1 MRLEQKVAIVTG
13 GGSGFGEGIAIR
25 FAQEGCRVIVNDI
38 NVDGGERVVKEIK
51 ASGGEAVFCRGNV
64 TSSADWTDILNCA
77 LDNYEKLDIVIN
89 NEKITKNE
97 PKIVLELFFI

>member
-38 NVDGGERVVKEIK
+38 NVDGSYG
-51 ASGGEAVFCRGNV
+51 SLC
-64 TSSADWTDILNCA
+64 
-77 LDNYEKLDIVIN
+77 
-89 NEKITKNE
+89 
-97 PKIVLELFFI
+97 